1 MLAQQPVTRTAIET
15 HLRSHDSCVEPGWSV
30 CMHVDGI
37 EVTTSSIIAE
47 LPVGAPPSALMLLGS
62 PCKNEYVRYTF

>member
-1 MLAQQPVTRTAIET
+1 
-15 HLRSHDSCVEPGWSV
+15 
-30 CMHVDGI
+30 MHVDGI

-62 PCKNEYVRYTF
+62 PCENEYVRYLF